1 MATMGPVLFT
11 NVRILDGTGQLPYAG
26 SVLVQGELWKAWS
39 AEPIPAGARVKVLAV
54 RGLMLEVAPEKEK
67 ETT

>member
-1 MATMGPVLFT
+1 VDAASG
-11 NVRILDGTGQLPYAG
+11 GT
-26 SVLVQGELWKAWS
+26 VLVQGELWKASS
-39 AEPIPAGARVKVLAV
+39 AEPIPAGARARVLSV